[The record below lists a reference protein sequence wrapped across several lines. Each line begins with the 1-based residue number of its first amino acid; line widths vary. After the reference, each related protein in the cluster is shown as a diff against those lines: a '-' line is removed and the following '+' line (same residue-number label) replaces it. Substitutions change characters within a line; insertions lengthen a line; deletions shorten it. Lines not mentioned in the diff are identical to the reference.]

1 MIGGVMRDKN
11 GRWILGYNQFL
22 GSCSILEVELWGILN
37 SLVIAL
43 DRGFD
48 SLIFLSDN
56 LEAVQAIQVSYSR
69 VLNSALVRRIRQLL
83 AKPMQWSIYHVSRED
98 NKEIDELTR
107 MTIDKKK
114 EACNYLECPQ
124 YELGHNLK

>member
-1 MIGGVMRDKN
+1 MNSWLQSIFGG
-11 GRWILGYNQFL
+11 
-22 GSCSILEVELWGILN
+22 CSILDVELWGILN
-37 SLVIAL
+37 GLVITL

-48 SLIFLSDN
+48 SLIFLSNN
-56 LEAVQAIQVSYSR
+56 LEAVQAIQGSYSR

-83 AKPMQWSIYHVSRED
+83 AKPMQWSIHHVTRED

-107 MTIDKKK
+107 MTTDKK

-124 YELGHNLK
+124 YGLGHHL